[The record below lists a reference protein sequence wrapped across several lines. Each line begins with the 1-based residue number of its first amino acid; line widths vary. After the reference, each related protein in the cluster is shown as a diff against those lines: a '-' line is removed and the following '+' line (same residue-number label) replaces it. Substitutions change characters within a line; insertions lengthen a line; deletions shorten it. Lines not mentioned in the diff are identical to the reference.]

1 MTSAHALQLAAQIIE
16 NDRGAVEPLIKLL
29 YAFRASRGDP
39 LGEAMM
45 RGVLKTLYV
54 ETDHCEDV
62 GLAGFVG
69 EVKDAS
75 ETVSAAA
82 A

>member
-1 MTSAHALQLAAQIIE
+1 MTSAHALQLAEEIKE
-16 NDRGAVEPLIKLL
+16 RDRSVIEPLIKLL

-45 RGVLKTLYV
+45 RSVLKSLYM

-69 EVKDAS
+69 ELSDDPKANS
-75 ETVSAAA
+75 MAA
-82 A
+82 